1 MNGALSAQNQQQATF
16 NDFYGHYPQYNTPQL
31 RQLVALAAAQTVQET
46 GLVTWGPQLR
56 ELVAQRV
63 AMLVQPQQVPS
74 PATGLQPTPAPA
86 AVPAPAPAPL
96 QPNSP
101 HIMRGTASPPS
112 TPPKRTEED
121 DIMDT
126 LMGGY

>member
-1 MNGALSAQNQQQATF
+1 MGTTIDERMNGALTAQNQQQATF
-16 NDFYGHYPQYNTPQL
+16 NDFYGHHPQYNTPQL

-46 GLVTWGPQLR
+46 GITTWGPQLR

-101 HIMRGTASPPS
+101 ERDVNVNSWSETYSELCG
-112 TPPKRTEED
+112 
-121 DIMDT
+121 
-126 LMGGY
+126 